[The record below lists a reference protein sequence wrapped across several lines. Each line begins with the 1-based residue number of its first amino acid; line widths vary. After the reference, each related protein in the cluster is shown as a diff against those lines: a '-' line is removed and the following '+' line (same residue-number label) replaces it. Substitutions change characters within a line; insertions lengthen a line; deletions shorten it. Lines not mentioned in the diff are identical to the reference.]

1 MKIGIAYLEYS
12 RRKGIER
19 ISAELAD
26 RAAQQG
32 NEVHYHCAHW
42 SDEST
47 SKVHFHKVPTLD
59 VFFSSKLISFAVAG
73 KLSLHGGHYDVTHS
87 YGTVVGCD
95 VITAQSCH
103 RAGMDIAG
111 TLMKDSIESNVNFGI
126 ADRVRLCLEQQNFG
140 KRKYKKVIA
149 CSNLVKRELMKY
161 YRVPE
166 HDIVVIPNGVDVKE
180 FHPGNRERF
189 RDGVRQEYGIKKEE
203 IVLLFVGHEFTRKG
217 LETIVRSLPI
227 LDDSRIKVLVC
238 GGDRTEKFRRLALS
252 LNVDQ
257 QVIFAGPQADVK
269 KFYAASDL
277 FVFPTVHEAF
287 GLVIVEA
294 MASGLPVIV
303 SKNAGAAEDIIED
316 GKDGVLLSDPMNP
329 EELAGHIRSLM
340 NNDSLRTNI
349 GLAARQKVQNYT
361 WDHCAGKVMLVY
373 REMTSMK

>member
-32 NEVHYHCAHW
+32 NEVHYHCARW

-73 KLSLHGGHYDVTHS
+73 KLSLHRGHYDVTHS
-87 YGTVVGCD
+87 YGTVIGCD

-103 RAGMDIAG
+103 RAGMDIAAAF
-111 TLMKDSIESNVNFGI
+111 MKDSVGSTVNFGV
-126 ADRVRLCLEQQNFG
+126 ADRLRLYLERQNFG
-140 KRKYKKVIA
+140 KRKYKKVVA
-149 CSNLVKRELMKY
+149 CSSLVKRELMKY
-161 YRVPE
+161 YGVPE

-189 RDGVRQEYGIKKEE
+189 RDEIRQVYGIKRED
-203 IVLLFVGHEFTRKG
+203 IVLLFIGHEFARKG
-217 LETIVRSLPI
+217 LETIVRSLP
-227 LDDSRIKVLVC
+227 LLNDNRIKLLVC
-238 GGDRTEKFRRLALS
+238 GGDRAEQFRRLAVS
-252 LNVDQ
+252 LKLDQ

-294 MASGLPVIV
+294 MASGLPVVV
-303 SKNAGAAEDIIED
+303 SKNAGAAEDIIDD
-316 GKDGVLLSDPMNP
+316 GKDGILLTDPMNAK
-329 EELAGHIRSLM
+329 EVAEKIESILR
-340 NNDSLRTNI
+340 NDILRKNI
-349 GLAARQKVQNYT
+349 GIQARKKVQSLD
-361 WDHCAGKVMLVY
+361 WDRIGERVIRVY
-373 REMTSMK
+373 EEIA